1 MGITDRL
8 SFLRMMAVIEGVSYL
23 LFGLTMPL
31 KYVWDITVPNKI
43 VGYAHGWLFIAYIAL
58 CLMAI
63 IRYRWNLLT
72 AAGVLLASLIPFGTF
87 VADAK
92 VFKPEQ
98 EYQDFF

>member
-1 MGITDRL
+1 
-8 SFLRMMAVIEGVSYL
+8 MMAIMEGISFL

-43 VGYAHGWLFIAYIAL
+43 VGYAHGWLFLIYIAVA
-58 CLMAI
+58 LMAI

-72 AAGVLLASLIPFGTF
+72 AAGVLAASLVPFGTF
-87 VADAK
+87 IADAK

-98 EYQDFF
+98 QYQEFF